1 MNRLWSVRVGFFQQ
15 LVKASRSHVTSGRQ
29 PKFLWTTSDAQTF
42 LNGLMNYEKKG
53 MPVGS
58 ATASSKGL
66 ELCQM
71 KALLEALGDPQDSFD
86 AIHVVGSKGKGSTA
100 VFMSSALRACGYR
113 VGSYTSPHLVDFT
126 ERITVGKGMDAEHIS
141 PHAWWKLVREHM
153 GPLTNTKRKYPQL
166 SFFETT
172 TALALLY
179 FQQQKVDIAVLEAG
193 MGGARDATNVTPNSR
208 FLLAIITSVGME
220 HVEALGGSL
229 ESIVKSKVGIARS
242 GKPLVVSPQEESVSR
257 LIEKE
262 AVCNGAYPIC
272 QVEKDWSKIIAVDV
286 SEGRCLGSA
295 PAGQIF
301 NVSARSK
308 CCTMDLL
315 QVRISLLGTHQVY
328 NALTAICALH
338 LLKTAYNMK
347 ISENG
352 IREGFRTVSLP
363 GRLQVLHP
371 SSPLTMHIKRSRK
384 PGLGSTHV
392 LLDGAHTTDSV
403 KLLNT
408 TLKQAFPTSKLV
420 YVVAMA
426 KDKDHAGVLREILR
440 MAPQGVVFTD
450 VQVAGST
457 ERAISSVELM
467 NIFLKSSQ
475 GRPMT
480 AAAVRS
486 HEFSR
491 TIERAAKMVNEI
503 EQDVVVVFVGSFY
516 LVGEALRWEIARGVR
531 NKNHGMVS

>member
-58 ATASSKGL
+58 GTASSKGL

-126 ERITVGKGMDAEHIS
+126 ERITVGKGMDAENIS

>member
-1 MNRLWSVRVGFFQQ
+1 MHRLLSVRAGFFQQ
-15 LVKASRSHVTSGRQ
+15 LAQLSSFHVTSGKQ
-29 PKFLWTTSDAQTF
+29 AVFLWTISDAQTF
-42 LNGLMNYEKKG
+42 LNGLTNYEKKG

-58 ATASSKGL
+58 GTASSEGL

-86 AIHVVGSKGKGSTA
+86 AVHVVGSKGKGSTA
-100 VFMSSALRACGYR
+100 GFMSSALRACGYR
-113 VGSYTSPHLVDFT
+113 VGSYVSPHLVDFT
-126 ERITVGKGMDAEHIS
+126 ERITVGKGKDAEHIS
-141 PHAWWKLVREHM
+141 PHAWWKLVCEQM
-153 GPLTNTKRKYPQL
+153 GPLTKTKWKYPQL

-193 MGGARDATNVTPNSR
+193 MGGARDATNVTPDSR

-220 HVEALGGSL
+220 HLEALGGSL

-242 GKPLVVSPQEESVSR
+242 GKPLVVSPQENSVSC

-262 AVCNGAYPIC
+262 AVCNGAYPVC
-272 QVEKDWSKIIAVDV
+272 QVEKDWCKDIAIDML
-286 SEGRCLGSA
+286 EGESLDTA

-301 NVSARSK
+301 SVSTRSNS
-308 CCTMDLL
+308 CTLDLL
-315 QVRISLLGTHQVY
+315 QIRISLLGVHQVY

-338 LLKTAYNMK
+338 LLKSMYNLK

-352 IREGFRTVSLP
+352 IREGFRAVSLP

-371 SSPLTMHIKRSRK
+371 TSPLSMHLKRSRK
-384 PGLGSTHV
+384 PGSGSIHV

-403 KLLNT
+403 NLLNT
-408 TLKQAFPTSKLV
+408 TLKQAFPSSKLV

-426 KDKDHAGVLREILR
+426 NDKDHAGVLSEILC
-440 MAPQGVVFTD
+440 MAPQGIVFTD

-457 ERAISSVELM
+457 ERATSPVEFM
-467 NIFLKSSQ
+467 NIFQKSSQ
-475 GRPMT
+475 GKPTKAT
-480 AAAVRS
+480 AVYS
-486 HEFSR
+486 HEFSC
-491 TIERAAKMVNEI
+491 TIEKAAKIANEI
-503 EQDVVVVFVGSFY
+503 EEDVVVVFVGSFY
-516 LVGEALRWEIARGVR
+516 LVGEALRWEIARGVQ
-531 NKNHGMVS
+531 K